1 MGMLTVNAVSERNE
15 KMGKLQLETMV
26 LGMVE
31 TNCYLMM
38 NRETKELLIVDPAD
52 QAERVAEKIRVL
64 DAKPLAILLTHGHFD
79 HIGAAGKL
87 AERYGIPVC
96 ILRQEEELVENAGL
110 NASLM
115 MTGRSITLT
124 PDHLLEDGEILELA
138 GFQIRVIHTPG
149 HTSGG
154 ACYYLE
160 NEKVLF
166 SGDTLFCC
174 SVGRCDLPTGS
185 MGQLRDSVHK
195 KLFVLPEDTQVYPG
209 HGEMTSIRYEKRYN
223 PY

>member
-1 MGMLTVNAVSERNE
+1 
-15 KMGKLQLETMV
+15 MGKLQLETMV
-26 LGMVE
+26 LGMVG
-31 TNCYLMM
+31 TNCYLLM

-52 QAERVAEKIRVL
+52 GAEAISGKIHTL
-64 DAKPLAILLTHGHFD
+64 GAGPAAILLTHGHFD
-79 HIGAAGKL
+79 HIGAAGAL
-87 AERYGIPVC
+87 AKKYGIPIC
-96 ILRQEEELVENAGL
+96 ILRQEKELLEDARL

-115 MTGRSITLT
+115 MAGRSITAAA
-124 PDHLLEDGEILELA
+124 DRLLEDGERLELA
-138 GFQIRVIHTPG
+138 GFRIRVIHTPG

-160 NEKVLF
+160 EEKVLL

-185 MGQLRDSVHK
+185 MGQLHDSIHK